1 MRMRVR
7 DTELYFDVEGAG
19 LVPDG
24 PHMRERPVALVI
36 HGGPG
41 SDHSG
46 FKPAFSP
53 LADTMQLV
61 YFDHRGQGRS
71 ARGDV
76 ARYTLDENVEDMEA
90 LRVQLGLGPIVS
102 IGTSYGGMVAMAHAA
117 RYPASVVQLVLIVT
131 AAHAGFNVRARQI
144 VAERGTVEQQ
154 AACGQLW
161 AGELRTEEQLRHYYD
176 VMGPL
181 YARRH
186 DPAAAA
192 ATRTRGIVSPD
203 AINRAFAPGGFLQT
217 FDLRPELP
225 RITAPTLVLAGRH
238 DWICP
243 PEFSEEI
250 AGLIPGARLRIFEHS
265 SHSIRVDEPEAMLG
279 EIRRFVERSSARA
292 GPTCLA

>member
-7 DTELYFDVEGAG
+7 DTEIYFDVEGAG

-24 PHMRERPVALVI
+24 ATMRERAVAFVI

-41 SDHSG
+41 SDHTG
-46 FKPAFSP
+46 LKPAFSP
-53 LADTMQLV
+53 LVDTLQLV

-90 LRVQLGLGPIVS
+90 LRIQLGLGPIVS
-102 IGTSYGGMVAMAHAA
+102 VGTSYGGMVAMAHAA
-117 RYPASVVQLVLIVT
+117 RYPASVAQLVLIVT
-131 AAHAGFNVRARQI
+131 AAHAGFNARARQI
-144 VAERGTVEQQ
+144 VAARGTAEQQ
-154 AACGQLW
+154 AVCAQLW
-161 AGELRTEEQLRHYYD
+161 AGELRTQEQLRHYYD
-176 VMGPL
+176 VMGPM
-181 YARRH
+181 YACRH

-192 ATRTRGIVSPD
+192 ATRTRGILSPE

-238 DWICP
+238 DWICA

-250 AGLIPGARLRIFEHS
+250 ARLIPHARLRIFEHS
-265 SHSIRVDEPEAMLG
+265 SHSIRVDEPEAMID
-279 EIRRFVERSSARA
+279 EIRRFIGA
-292 GPTCLA
+292 GLEPRGA

>member
-1 MRMRVR
+1 MRVR
-7 DTELYFDVEGAG
+7 DTEIYFDVEGAG

-24 PHMRERPVALVI
+24 ATMRERAVAFVI

-41 SDHSG
+41 SDHTG
-46 FKPAFSP
+46 LKPAFSP
-53 LADTMQLV
+53 LVDTLQLV

-90 LRVQLGLGPIVS
+90 LRIQLGLGPIVS
-102 IGTSYGGMVAMAHAA
+102 VGTSYGGMVAMAHAA
-117 RYPASVVQLVLIVT
+117 RYPASVAQLVLIVT
-131 AAHAGFNVRARQI
+131 AAHAGFNARARQI
-144 VAERGTVEQQ
+144 VAARGTAEQQ
-154 AACGQLW
+154 AVCAQLW
-161 AGELRTEEQLRHYYD
+161 AGELRTQEQLRHYYD
-176 VMGPL
+176 VMGPM
-181 YARRH
+181 YACRH

-192 ATRTRGIVSPD
+192 ATRTRGILSPK

-238 DWICP
+238 DWICA

-250 AGLIPGARLRIFEHS
+250 ARLIPRARLRIFEHS
-265 SHSIRVDEPEAMLG
+265 SHSIRVDEPEAMID
-279 EIRRFVERSSARA
+279 EIRRFIGA
-292 GPTCLA
+292 GLEPRGA

>member
-1 MRMRVR
+1 MAMRLRVR
-7 DTELYFDVEGAG
+7 DTEIYFDVEGAG

-24 PHMRERPVALVI
+24 PCMRERPVAFVI

-41 SDHSG
+41 GDHTG

-71 ARGDV
+71 ARGDT

-90 LRVQLGLGPIVS
+90 LRIALGLGPIVS
-102 IGTSYGGMVAMAHAA
+102 VGTSYGGMVAMAHAA
-117 RYPASVVQLVLIVT
+117 RYPASVARLVLIVT
-131 AAHAGFNVRARQI
+131 AAHAGFNARARQI
-144 VAERGTVEQQ
+144 VAERGTPEQQ
-154 AACGQLW
+154 AVCAQLW
-161 AGELRTEEQLRHYYD
+161 AGALRTEEQLRHYYD

-181 YARRH
+181 YALRH
-186 DPAAAA
+186 DAAAAA
-192 ATRTRGIVSPD
+192 ATRSRGILAPE
-203 AINRAFAPGGFLQT
+203 AINRAFAPGGFLQS

-225 RITAPTLVLAGRH
+225 RIAAPTLVLAGRH

-250 AGLIPGARLRIFEHS
+250 ARLIPGSRLRLFEHS
-265 SHSIRVDEPEAMLG
+265 SHSMRVDEPEAMVD
-279 EIRRFVERSSARA
+279 EIRRFVAEERAPA
-292 GPTCLA
+292 PA